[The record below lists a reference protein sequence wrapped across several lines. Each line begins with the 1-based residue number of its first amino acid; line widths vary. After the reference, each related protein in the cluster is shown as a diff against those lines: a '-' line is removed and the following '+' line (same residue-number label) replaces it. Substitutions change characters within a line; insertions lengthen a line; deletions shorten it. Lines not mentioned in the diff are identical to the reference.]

1 MKKRFC
7 FFEIIYY
14 SKLIIHTSKKDKPK
28 IPHLY
33 KHKFNKKLSIN
44 NQKVFNFVYFQRFVD
59 RGAKVCIISI

>member
-1 MKKRFC
+1 M
-7 FFEIIYY
+7 
-14 SKLIIHTSKKDKPK
+14 IIHTSKKDKPK

-44 NQKVFNFVYFQRFVD
+44 NQKVFNFVYYQRFVD